1 MAILDMTWI
10 RSIAVSMD
18 GRRLVGV
25 HEEDEDRSKHHG
37 TSAPVCICIQNS
49 NCIRFEPAFQ
59 VAVQQATH
67 SDVYSC
73 SVHCQDLRSCY
84 VSSRRSREFQSLTST
99 RASRSC
105 VLLDA
110 NNDKNSI
117 VFRDC
122 LYSFLFFLKC
132 SRKLDI
138 FAKNTDFQQQSR
150 SPCNS
155 SEIP

>member
-1 MAILDMTWI
+1 MTSKIMAILDMTWI
-10 RSIAVSMD
+10 RSIAISMG
-18 GRRLVGV
+18 GRRLVAV
-25 HEEDEDRSKHHG
+25 HDEDEDRLKHHG

-59 VAVQQATH
+59 VAVQQATD

-110 NNDKNSI
+110 NNDKNSAVSI
-117 VFRDC
+117 VEFVLLMPTR
-122 LYSFLFFLKC
+122 
-132 SRKLDI
+132 
-138 FAKNTDFQQQSR
+138 
-150 SPCNS
+150 
-155 SEIP
+155 